1 MAHPNSLNLTHVV
14 SYFLWA
20 STQGNKESGKIIITE
35 LNKDYSLNLLVLK
48 SFSFNTR

>member
-20 STQGNKESGKIIITE
+20 SNQGNNESDKIITL
-35 LNKDYSLNLLVLK
+35 LNEDFSLNLHV
-48 SFSFNTR
+48 